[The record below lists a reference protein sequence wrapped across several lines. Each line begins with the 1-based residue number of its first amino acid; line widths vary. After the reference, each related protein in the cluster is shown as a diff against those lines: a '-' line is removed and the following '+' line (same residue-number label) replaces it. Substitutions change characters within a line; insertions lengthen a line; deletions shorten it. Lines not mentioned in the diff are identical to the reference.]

1 MPTTVMTRLN
11 YYSREGMPIAQVLEK
26 YKDSMFARGTARK
39 VSMEE
44 WLNEDMWKRPEV
56 STGDVFC
63 SVKYSMPLVV
73 SHVDMNSKCVHYS
86 TWRDFVNANRDISK
100 AKTYTIL
107 FQEWNDLFTKRDN
120 FVTNLGKREVFVL
133 PSAADKYVSMSDTV
147 QPTPKKRN
155 YRKEIAGGTY
165 SKKEIVLEYMHEMMN
180 MPELLY
186 VQFDDLTISCINRII
201 DRYKFDPKNP
211 GDNDMR
217 PWAVIFNALYRGL
230 TLDTVQ
236 CNTYLTPFQAMA
248 FRRVAWGWVYNRVK
262 TICKRELIS
271 YTEQE
276 LIDAVNNNNAEWTI
290 IKLYNGIGGLN
301 EVARMW
307 ELKSY
312 AQDYR

>member
-11 YYSREGMPIAQVLEK
+11 YYSREGMLIAQVLKK
-26 YKDSMFARGTARK
+26 YKDSMFARGAARR

-120 FVTNLGKREVFVL
+120 FVTNLGKREAFIL
-133 PSAADKYVSMSDTV
+133 PSTADKYVSMSVTV
-147 QPTPKKRN
+147 QPTPKKRD
-155 YRKEIAGGTY
+155 YRKEIADGTI
-165 SKKEIVLEYMHEMMN
+165 SKKEVVLEYMHEMMN
-180 MPELLY
+180 MSEMLY
-186 VQFDDLTISCINRII
+186 SQFNNFTIADINRII
-201 DRYKFDPKNP
+201 DGYKCDPNNL
-211 GDNDMR
+211 GDYNMR

-230 TLDTVQ
+230 TLDSVQ
-236 CNTYLTPFQAMA
+236 NSVHLTPFQAKA
-248 FRRVAWGWVYNRVK
+248 FRKVALEWVFKRVK
-262 TICKRELIS
+262 AIYRRDMS
-271 YTEQE
+271 YYTERD
-276 LIDAVNNNNAEWTI
+276 INNAVNNNNADWTI
-290 IKLYNGIGGLN
+290 FKVYNGIGGLN
-301 EVARMW
+301 EVAYMW
-307 ELKSY
+307 ERKSY
-312 AQDYR
+312 TQDYR